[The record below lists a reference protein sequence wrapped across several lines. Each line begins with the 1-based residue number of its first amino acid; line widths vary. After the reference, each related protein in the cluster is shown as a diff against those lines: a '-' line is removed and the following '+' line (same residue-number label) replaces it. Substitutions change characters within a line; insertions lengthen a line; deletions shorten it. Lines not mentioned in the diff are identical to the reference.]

1 MMFSSLEE
9 NMIYVIM
16 HMTVLFIQLTSPF
29 QYYHPDKNG
38 KTTGNE
44 AEYLEK
50 THCATYKTVFCCNGQ
65 PPRSRTLV
73 VSVLLEHHEKAVK
86 LHSSGN
92 QAIRAKSKNNVICHL
107 LGLRNT
113 RVNYQQ
119 LFIELSKTFFV
130 AITKKTRY
138 WKLLF

>member
-1 MMFSSLEE
+1 MFSSLEE

-50 THCATYKTVFCCNGQ
+50 N
-65 PPRSRTLV
+65 TLCYIQN
-73 VSVLLEHHEKAVK
+73 SVLLQWLA
-86 LHSSGN
+86 S
-92 QAIRAKSKNNVICHL
+92 AKQNFSC
-107 LGLRNT
+107 
-113 RVNYQQ
+113 
-119 LFIELSKTFFV
+119 
-130 AITKKTRY
+130 
-138 WKLLF
+138 